1 MAEASAEDAPGE
13 GNHGG
18 GRPRAKID
26 PVRVSELAGQQLS
39 IGDIATCLGISRR
52 CLFNRMKH
60 EPELRTAY
68 EHGLAVG
75 VAKAAGVIK
84 KAINEGNL
92 KAAMFFLKTK
102 GGFTAPRLD

>member
-1 MAEASAEDAPGE
+1 MSETSADDVPGE
-13 GNHGG
+13 AKHGG

-26 PVRVSELAGQQLS
+26 PARVAELAGQQMS

-52 CLFNRMKH
+52 CLFNRMKQ

-102 GGFTAPRLD
+102 GGWTAPPPD